1 MAQKNIRWLLR
12 ELPSLVGD
20 GVLDGGAAERLR
32 SHYAD
37 LAASR
42 RNWALTIF
50 GILGGGLVGLGVIL
64 LLAHNWSGMPRPV
77 RTLLSIA
84 PLLCA
89 QCLAGWGLLRGKQ
102 STSWRETVAILWT
115 LSIGASTALVAQTY
129 HISGSASQ
137 FALTWMLFTIPVVYL
152 LNATSPALI
161 YLAGIIWWAMEA
173 AHGSHSEWWL
183 WPLLALVVPHTMQ
196 AVRGNPYRTRPVLL
210 LWGYAIALCFAVPLL
225 FENNLDNL
233 WVPVFC
239 GLFGCYYLVGTFW
252 FDDSPSV
259 WQKPFVLIGSLAS
272 TLFAFVFAS
281 EAPWREVRWYVSYS
295 NHQFGYF
302 SLYDALAALP
312 VIAVIMLLVSCV
324 RRGKTGAMLLGA
336 MPILAT
342 LGYVLSARPQWTLVT
357 VIVFNIYVF
366 ALGAQRLVIGFKSM
380 RVGMV
385 NTGILLIFALIILRF
400 FDTEMSFVA
409 RGIVFVILG
418 VAFLVTNVVLA
429 RRKTDESS

>member
-1 MAQKNIRWLLR
+1 MSQKNIRWLLR
-12 ELPSLVGD
+12 ELPSLVGA
-20 GVLDGGAAERLR
+20 GVLDGDVAERLR
-32 SHYAD
+32 THYAD
-37 LAASR
+37 LAGSR

-50 GILGGGLVGLGVIL
+50 GVLGGALVGLGVIL

-77 RTLLSIA
+77 RTLLSVA

-89 QCLAGWGLLRGKQ
+89 QGLVGWGLLSGKR

-152 LNATSPALI
+152 LNATAPALI
-161 YLAGIIWWAMEA
+161 YFVGILWWAIEA
-173 AHGSHSEWWL
+173 TYGSHSEWWL
-183 WPLLALVVPHTMQ
+183 WPLLAMMIPHTMQ

-210 LWGYAIALCFAVPLL
+210 LWGYAIALCFAVPML

-239 GLFGCYYLVGTFW
+239 GLFGCYYLVGAFW
-252 FDDSPSV
+252 FDDSPSI

-281 EAPWREVRWYVSYS
+281 EAPWHEVRLYASYS
-295 NHQFGYF
+295 GHHSGAFY
-302 SLYDALAALP
+302 LYAVLAALP
-312 VIAVIMLLVSCV
+312 IIAVIILLVTCV
-324 RRGKTGAMLLGA
+324 RRGKTNTMLLGA

-342 LGYVLSARPQWTLVT
+342 LGYLLSARPQWTLVT
-357 VIVFNIYVF
+357 VIFFNVYVF
-366 ALGAQRLVIGFKSM
+366 ALGAQRLVSGFKSM

-409 RGIVFVILG
+409 RGLVFVVLG

-429 RRKTDESS
+429 RRKKAESV